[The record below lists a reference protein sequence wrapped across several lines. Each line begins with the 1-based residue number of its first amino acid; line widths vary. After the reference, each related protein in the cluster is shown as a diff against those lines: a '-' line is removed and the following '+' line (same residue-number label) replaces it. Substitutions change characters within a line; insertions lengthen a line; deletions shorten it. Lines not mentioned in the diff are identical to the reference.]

1 MNTQQA
7 NWDENGEAVFHR
19 DCWTQLVQAAKA
31 TSAQKTVDL
40 NELEVRLI
48 KEAKKTAE
56 YHDSD
61 TFIKDEANRIVRMVK
76 QAKYP
81 IFFTGNLIH
90 DKV

>member
-31 TSAQKTVDL
+31 SSAENKIEL
-40 NELEVRLI
+40 NELEVSLI

-56 YHDSD
+56 FHDSD
-61 TFIKDEANRIVRMVK
+61 TFIKDEAKRIVQMLTK
-76 QAKYP
+76 AKYP
-81 IFFTGNLIH
+81 IFFTGI
-90 DKV
+90 